1 MWLRTRMSIQDL
13 ILFAGVVGAM
23 GNLIRSRI
31 WLAFI
36 FGAAVTTS
44 RVEAEDQVCASNCVK
59 NYNACIAQC
68 GGARATLPW
77 EPVATDKLA
86 KINECVSAQ
95 CRNPLNSCQTDC
107 GKRGADAK
115 RK

>member
-1 MWLRTRMSIQDL
+1 
-13 ILFAGVVGAM
+13 M
-23 GNLIRSRI
+23 GNLTSRRI
-31 WLAFI
+31 FLAII
-36 FGAAVTTS
+36 FTIATGTS
-44 RVEAEDQVCASNCVK
+44 RVEAQDQVCASNCVK

-95 CRNPLNSCQTDC
+95 CRNPLNTCQSDCSKQGTDS
-107 GKRGADAK
+107 K